1 MNLDN
6 ALERNV
12 EEQLVVSTTLD
23 PILGRS
29 IGLALVQSTWL
40 GAIEEDL
47 DGAKVLVSVQ
57 QLAVPN
63 LNLIR
68 DIAVASWDLG
78 SLPLAATAAARTL
91 PERLDLA
98 DQLLDDSPQLVLI
111 CALNLINHL
120 SITEDEERGERG
132 NAVFFGDVLLVV
144 TVDLDEGDGVGA

>member
-6 ALERNV
+6 TLERNV

-78 SLPLAATAAARTL
+78 SLPLAATATARTL

-98 DQLLDDSPQLVLI
+98 DQLLDDSPQLMLV
-111 CALNLINHL
+111 CALDLINHL

-132 NAVFFGDVLLVV
+132 DAVFFGDVLLVV

>member
-6 ALERNV
+6 TLEGNV

-23 PILGRS
+23 PVLGRS

-78 SLPLAATAAARTL
+78 SLPLAVTATARTL

-98 DQLLDDSPQLVLI
+98 EQLLDDSPQLMLV
-111 CALNLINHL
+111 CALDFINHL
-120 SITEDEERGERG
+120 SITEDEKRGERG
-132 NAVFFGDVLLVV
+132 DAIFFGDVLLVV
-144 TVDLDEGDGVGA
+144 AVDLDKGDGVGA